1 MASPVNLC
9 RPTYSLLYCNPRTKF
24 HWNGQNPIARF
35 SIQRLHSHLQAS
47 SRRSSSYPEDGGSAI
62 VNPRNWNNIRIE
74 DFNYDDNDD
83 ESDEEDEDRSLD
95 LLVRFVQN
103 VFRKVSKR
111 ARKAVRSVLPMSLS
125 TKLVGFSVNGVIIL
139 TFLWVLK
146 AFLEVICTLGTVI
159 FVSILFI
166 RGVWSAISYIQE
178 NRNSKTNVFGGD
190 SGIWSGAAPAS

>member
-1 MASPVNLC
+1 MASSVNLC
-9 RPTYSLLYCNPRTKF
+9 RPTYLYCNPGKKF
-24 HWNGQNPIARF
+24 LSNGQNPIARF
-35 SIQRLHSHLQAS
+35 PVQRFPCHLQAS
-47 SRRSSSYPEDGGSAI
+47 SRRSSNYPQDGESAI
-62 VNPRNWNNIRIE
+62 VNPRNWNNISIG

-83 ESDEEDEDRSLD
+83 ESDEEDGDRSLD

-166 RGVWSAISYIQE
+166 RGVWSGISYIQE
-178 NRNSKTNVFGGD
+178 NRNSKTNVFGSD